1 MAIMFE
7 KIDNLHL
14 FNRRLEACRDQAKRV
29 AKCSLFDG
37 AKVAADSLRTA
48 VDGLNRV
55 PDVVAINTLRKGG
68 QSLISVSQ
76 KNGLR
81 AGLGVAHM
89 KEAGD
94 RITVSIGFG
103 GYNSVAGGK
112 YPRGQPNRMIAGSCE
127 GGSSKMIRQPFIR
140 PTFEAHRIDI
150 QRAMMQTATRIIDEI
165 MDS

>member
-1 MAIMFE
+1 MAIVRVGLN
-7 KIDNLHL
+7 DLHL

-29 AKCSLFDG
+29 AKCALFDG
-37 AKVAADSLRTA
+37 ADVAADSLRAA
-48 VDGLNRV
+48 VDGLQRV

-81 AGLGVAHM
+81 AGLGIAKM
-89 KEAGD
+89 KEAGNT
-94 RITVSIGFG
+94 ISVKIGFS
-103 GYNSVAGGK
+103 GYNSVAGG
-112 YPRGQPNRMIAGSCE
+112 PWPSGQPNQMIAASCE
-127 GGSSKMIRQPFIR
+127 GGSSKMIRQPFIA
-140 PTFEAHRIDI
+140 PTFNSHRIDI

>member
-1 MAIMFE
+1 MAIIRVGFN
-7 KIDNLHL
+7 DLHL
-14 FNRRLEACRDQAKRV
+14 FNRRLDACRDQAKRV

-81 AGLGVAHM
+81 AGLGVAKM
-89 KEAGD
+89 REAGNEISV
-94 RITVSIGFG
+94 RIGFS

-112 YPRGQPNRMIAGSCE
+112 YPSGQPNQMIAASCE

-140 PTFEAHRIDI
+140 PSFEAHLIDI